1 MWSSK
6 RWEEQRR
13 PAQGRGEA
21 AAQGGGGA
29 AAQDGGGSE
38 QRRRQRKEVR
48 GAAAQGGGGAAA
60 TAQGGEESNGG
71 DGGLWPKISAQNY
84 GCFKNETY
92 VSNSTFDNNLRALLS
107 SLSSNMNDTG
117 FYRAYVGRIPNR
129 AYATALCR
137 TDVQL
142 DSCRSCVRE
151 ASVEIANL
159 CVNRKQSVMRK
170 GTCTLRYSDEP
181 IFGVRADVFC
191 TKLLLE
197 GTGVSN
203 PDQFRQARGLLM
215 DGLREEA
222 ASGGNLMKV
231 AAGNRTVSDF
241 QTIFA
246 LLQCTPDISS
256 EECDACLVEADRQ
269 ISECCDSGGSV
280 KILTISCNLR
290 YEIGPF
296 YNISRIQEARA
307 IISPPPPPP
316 PVPTVPAPA
325 PAPADS
331 SDPPMPLLAS
341 PPPMPLLSPPLP
353 DDDDN
358 SSEFQKYDF
367 ATIRAATDNFSIA
380 NKLGQGG
387 FGVVYKGKLKNDE
400 EIAVKRLSMRSQQ
413 GDSQFNNEV
422 LLVAKLQHRNLV
434 RLLGFAQEGTERLL
448 VYEFVENGSLDRY
461 IFDPTRHCEIDWKMR
476 QKIIEGIAKGL
487 VYLHED
493 SRLRV
498 IHRDLKAANILLDA
512 EMNPKI
518 ADFGLARLFPRDESL
533 LGNTGTIVGTRGYI
547 APEYA
552 RRGEL
557 SVKLDVYSFG
567 VLVLEI
573 VRGRNNNSFPNKE
586 NSETMLSFAW
596 RNWREGTPE
605 AMIDPTLTTTC
616 SGSYM
621 REILRCI
628 HIGLLCVQENAI
640 ERPIMASV
648 VQLLNNVSTTLSEP
662 LQPAFF
668 VPNSR
673 DMELKKRKDQSINEA
688 SITELYPR

>member
-1 MWSSK
+1 MC
-6 RWEEQRR
+6 R
-13 PAQGRGEA
+13 AC
-21 AAQGGGGA
+21 
-29 AAQDGGGSE
+29 
-38 QRRRQRKEVR
+38 VR
-48 GAAAQGGGGAAA
+48 NA
-60 TAQGGEESNGG
+60 TV
-71 DGGLWPKISAQNY
+71 DI
-84 GCFKNETY
+84 
-92 VSNSTFDNNLRALLS
+92 
-107 SLSSNMNDTG
+107 
-117 FYRAYVGRIPNR
+117 
-129 AYATALCR
+129 
-137 TDVQL
+137 L
-142 DSCRSCVRE
+142 DSCP
-151 ASVEIANL
+151 NL
-159 CVNRKQSVMRK
+159 NKAILWAEF
-170 GTCTLRYSDEP
+170 CTLRYSNEP
-181 IFGVRADVFC
+181 IYRVTPTGSYFFS
-191 TKLLLE
+191 KLE

-341 PPPMPLLSPPLP
+341 PPPMPLLSPPLPGNASDDNTNGAVIIIIVVSVVGACIGVCLRKKIFTKKP

-533 LGNTGTIVGTRGYI
+533 LGNTGTIVGTR
-547 APEYA
+547 
-552 RRGEL
+552 
-557 SVKLDVYSFG
+557 
-567 VLVLEI
+567 
-573 VRGRNNNSFPNKE
+573 
-586 NSETMLSFAW
+586 
-596 RNWREGTPE
+596 
-605 AMIDPTLTTTC
+605 
-616 SGSYM
+616 
-621 REILRCI
+621 
-628 HIGLLCVQENAI
+628 
-640 ERPIMASV
+640 
-648 VQLLNNVSTTLSEP
+648 
-662 LQPAFF
+662 
-668 VPNSR
+668 
-673 DMELKKRKDQSINEA
+673 
-688 SITELYPR
+688 

>member
-1 MWSSK
+1 MNIQVIAWLPFVSVAVMILKNMSTFAQLNITLDTTSS
-6 RWEEQRR
+6 
-13 PAQGRGEA
+13 
-21 AAQGGGGA
+21 
-29 AAQDGGGSE
+29 DF
-38 QRRRQRKEVR
+38 
-48 GAAAQGGGGAAA
+48 
-60 TAQGGEESNGG
+60 
-71 DGGLWPKISAQNY
+71 I
-84 GCFKNETY
+84 CFLQSGKYT
-92 VSNSTFDNNLRALLS
+92 SNSTYSDNLGTLLS
-107 SLSSNMNDTG
+107 SLSTNINDTG
-117 FYRAYVGRIPNR
+117 FYSASVGQNR
-129 AYATALCR
+129 GVDTAYAIALCR
-137 TDVQL
+137 ADINL
-142 DSCRSCVRE
+142 DMCRSCVRNATVKILDSCPNMNKAILWAE
-151 ASVEIANL
+151 F
-159 CVNRKQSVMRK
+159 
-170 GTCTLRYSDEP
+170 CTLRYSNEP
-181 IFGVRADVFC
+181 IYRITPTGSYFVN
-191 TKLLLE
+191 KQE
-197 GTGVSN
+197 GTAVSN

-215 DGLREEA
+215 DDLRREA

-231 AAGNRTVSDF
+231 AAGNRT
-241 QTIFA
+241 
-246 LLQCTPDISS
+246 CTPDISS
-256 EECDACLVEADRQ
+256 EECDACLVTAGRQ
-269 ISECCDSGGSV
+269 ISKCCDSGGSV
-280 KILTISCNLR
+280 KILTINCNLR

-296 YNISRIQEARA
+296 YNISRIQEVRA

-316 PVPTVPAPA
+316 RPPPSVPTVPAS
-325 PAPADS
+325 APADA
-331 SDPPMPLLAS
+331 SDPPMPLLSSPLTGNAS
-341 PPPMPLLSPPLP
+341 GNNTNGAIIIIIVVSVVVCLIVGACIGVCLRKKIFTKKS

-380 NKLGQGG
+380 NKGQGG

-434 RLLGFAQEGTERLL
+434 RLLGYAQEETERLL
-448 VYEFVENGSLDRY
+448 IYEFVENGSLDRY

-476 QKIIEGIAKGL
+476 QKIIEGIAKEL

-498 IHRDLKAANILLDA
+498 IHRDLKAANIVLDA

-567 VLVLEI
+567 VLVVEI
-573 VRGRNNNSFPNKE
+573 VSELNNNSFANEE
-586 NSETMLSFAW
+586 NSETMLSF
-596 RNWREGTPE
+596 
-605 AMIDPTLTTTC
+605 
-616 SGSYM
+616 M

-648 VQLLNNVSTTLSEP
+648 VQLLNNVSTSLSEP
-662 LQPAFF
+662 LQHAFF

-673 DMELKKRKDQSINEA
+673 DMELRKRHEDKLGDQSINEA

>member
-1 MWSSK
+1 MNIQVIAWLPFVSVAVMILKNMSTFAQLNITLDTTSS
-6 RWEEQRR
+6 
-13 PAQGRGEA
+13 
-21 AAQGGGGA
+21 
-29 AAQDGGGSE
+29 DFF
-38 QRRRQRKEVR
+38 
-48 GAAAQGGGGAAA
+48 
-60 TAQGGEESNGG
+60 
-71 DGGLWPKISAQNY
+71 
-84 GCFKNETY
+84 CFLQSGKYT
-92 VSNSTFDNNLRALLS
+92 SNSTYSDNLGTLLS
-107 SLSSNMNDTG
+107 SLSTNINDTG
-117 FYRAYVGRIPNR
+117 FYSASVGQNR
-129 AYATALCR
+129 GVDTAYAIALCR
-137 TDVQL
+137 ADINLDMCRACVRNATVKIL
-142 DSCRSCVRE
+142 DSCPNMNKAILWAE
-151 ASVEIANL
+151 F
-159 CVNRKQSVMRK
+159 
-170 GTCTLRYSDEP
+170 CTLRYSNEP
-181 IFGVRADVFC
+181 IYRVTPTGSYFVN
-191 TKLLLE
+191 KQE

-215 DGLREEA
+215 DDLRGEA

-256 EECDACLVEADRQ
+256 EECDACLVTAGRQ
-269 ISECCDSGGSV
+269 ISKCCDSGGSV
-280 KILTISCNLR
+280 KILTINCNLR

-296 YNISRIQEARA
+296 YNISRIQEVRA
-307 IISPPPPPP
+307 IISPPPPRPPP
-316 PVPTVPAPA
+316 PVPTVPAS
-325 PAPADS
+325 APADA
-331 SDPPMPLLAS
+331 SDPPMPLLSSPLPGNAS
-341 PPPMPLLSPPLP
+341 NNNTNGAVIIIIVVSVVVCLIVGACIGVCLRKKIFTKKP

-533 LGNTGTIVGTRGYI
+533 LGNTSTIVGTRGYM

-573 VRGRNNNSFPNKE
+573 VSGLNNNSFANEE

-605 AMIDPTLTTTC
+605 AMIDPTLTTIR
-616 SGSYM
+616 SGSYL

-648 VQLLNNVSTTLSEP
+648 VQLLNNVSTSLSEP

-668 VPNSR
+668 IPNSR
-673 DMELKKRKDQSINEA
+673 DMELRKRHEDKLGDQSINEA